1 MKGLTKKQQELLS
14 FINKYL
20 NTNLQMPTLKE
31 IADNFSV
38 SPVAIHYQL
47 QAMQKKGLLTI
58 NSNASRGIILNNDEV
73 DRRVNIAIPFYAKEP
88 ELSDLSHIASSYCY
102 ISRSL
107 NLTDP
112 YAFRVTNESMKD
124 SGILPGDI
132 AIMDKT
138 KNANNGDIVL
148 AYIPDSPYKPDL
160 RVYIKTP
167 HVTVLQSDNESIGNI
182 TSTTATV
189 YGVLKSIRRNYS

>member
-1 MKGLTKKQQELLS
+1 MKGLTKKQQEILS

-20 NTNLQMPTLKE
+20 NSNLQMPTLKE

-38 SPVAIHYQL
+38 SAVAIHYQL
-47 QAMQKKGLLTI
+47 QAIQKKGFLTI
-58 NSNASRGIILNNDEV
+58 NSNASRGIILNNEEV
-73 DRRVNIAIPFYAKEP
+73 DRRVNIAIPFYDKEP
-88 ELSDLSHIASSYCY
+88 GLSDLNQIAHDYCY

-107 NLTDP
+107 NLSDP
-112 YAFRVTNESMKD
+112 YAFKVSSESMKD
-124 SGILPGDI
+124 SGIMPGDI
-132 AIMDKT
+132 AIMDNT

-182 TSTTATV
+182 TSTSV
-189 YGVLKSIRRNYS
+189 SIIGVLKSIRRNYS